1 MDLELI
7 PRRLSGAVTPPP
19 SKSRAHRLLLCAAL
33 AEGTSSLHNIYLSDD
48 VRATLACAE
57 ALGARWEERDGVLRM
72 TGRGGSARREEPP
85 RFDCGESGST
95 LRFLLPVALA
105 VCGGGVFTGRGRL
118 MRRPQGPSRE
128 LFDMKGIDWRQE
140 GDTLTVSGA
149 LPAGEYSLPGDVSS
163 QFFSGLLLALPLAD
177 GVSTVRA
184 STPPESADYIA
195 MTLDALAL
203 AGVRIEETDGGFRV
217 TPQKYRPFEAAVE
230 ADWSQA
236 AFWIAARTL
245 GNDVSVRGLDPAS
258 RQGDKRIAACAERL
272 AAPGD
277 VEIDVRQCP
286 DLVPPLAVMAAL
298 REGSCRIGGAARL
311 RHKESDRLTSV
322 TAALRALGAEIRE
335 EPEALVLRG
344 VPALQGGA
352 VDCCGDHRIAMMAA
366 VAAARCRG
374 PVRLHGADCVKKS
387 YPDFWDV
394 YQSLGGECHVLQPRR

>member
-1 MDLELI
+1 MDLELS

-19 SKSRAHRLLLCAAL
+19 SKSQAHRLLLCAAL
-33 AEGTSSLHNIYLSDD
+33 AEGTSSLHNFYHSDD

-57 ALGARWEERDGVLRM
+57 ALGARWEERDGVLYV
-72 TGRGGSARREEPP
+72 TGRGGARRGEPP
-85 RFDCGESGST
+85 HFDCGESGST

-118 MRRPQGPSRE
+118 MRRPQGPYRE
-128 LFDMKGIDWRQE
+128 LFEKKGIDWRQK

-149 LPAGEYSLPGDVSS
+149 LPAGEYRLPGDVSS
-163 QFFSGLLLALPLAD
+163 QFFTGLLLALPLAE

-217 TPQKYRPFEAAVE
+217 TPQKYRPFEAVVE

-245 GNDVSVRGLDPAS
+245 GNDLSVRGLDPVS
-258 RQGDKRIAACAERL
+258 RQGDRRIAACAERL
-272 AAPGD
+272 AGPGN

-286 DLVPPLAVMAAL
+286 DLVPPLAVMAAV
-298 REGSCRIGGAARL
+298 REGGCRIVGAARL
-311 RHKESDRLTSV
+311 RLKESDRLASV
-322 TAALRALGAEIRE
+322 TAALRALGAEIVE
-335 EPEALVLRG
+335 EPEALELRG
-344 VPALQGGA
+344 VGTLHGGE

-366 VAAARCRG
+366 AAATRCSG
-374 PVRLHGADCVKKS
+374 PVRLRGADCVSKS

-394 YQSLGGECHVLQPRR
+394 YKSLGGECHVV